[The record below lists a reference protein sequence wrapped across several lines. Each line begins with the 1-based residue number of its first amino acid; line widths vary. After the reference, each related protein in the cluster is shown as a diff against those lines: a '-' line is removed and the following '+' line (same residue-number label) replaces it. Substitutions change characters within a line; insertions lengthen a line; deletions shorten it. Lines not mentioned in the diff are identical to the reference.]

1 MHTRASAVA
10 LAVSA
15 LLALAACTG
24 TGSGTA
30 NGPPGARISSHPT
43 VLPESSARLP
53 NRRPPAPPIPGAKQG
68 GTLTVLSDFG
78 LSTLDPTEAYYTDAV
93 SILSGLMVR
102 SLTQYVYDPASHAM
116 VLVPDLATDLGRST
130 DHFKTWR
137 FTLRRGVRF
146 ENGKLVTPA
155 DLKFGIERSFDR
167 ATFPGGADYTNAYF
181 LHGGAYQGPYRSPRG
196 YRGVTVHG
204 RTITLRM
211 SRPFPD
217 MPYWGSFPAMSPI
230 PAGSASDPLTY
241 KNHPLAT
248 GPYMVKAI
256 TPGQSLTLVKNPY
269 WSAATDP
276 GRHQYVDQFDFNV
289 ATTSNEI
296 DATMLADK
304 GTAQTTISMYSV
316 QGAHYA
322 QFSETAG
329 DRLVTGTN
337 QCTYLWFPDNQKI
350 TDIDVRRALAY
361 AYPYQ
366 AAWTADDDIPG
377 VTRLPASNM
386 DPPGVVGRVP
396 YNPLPGHPPGT
407 TDAAMAKK
415 LLTRSGNLGYPI
427 RFAYPSD
434 NPSAVAVKDVL
445 VRALTA
451 AGFTPTAVATSS
463 AAYGSDFQQNPR
475 APVNVRAGGWC
486 ADWASGG
493 AAIPPVIETP
503 GGDNRGFSF
512 NLGAFSQAAVDD
524 RIAAIQLLPLA
535 QQPAAWNALD
545 KTIQTTYFPVVV
557 TGYGGEAMMRGSRV
571 HNDYV
576 DEIYGMPTWKDL
588 WIG

>member
-1 MHTRASAVA
+1 MPSGQARDAS
-10 LAVSA
+10 LSA
-15 LLALAACTG
+15 
-24 TGSGTA
+24 
-30 NGPPGARISSHPT
+30 
-43 VLPESSARLP
+43 
-53 NRRPPAPPIPGAKQG
+53 PAPPIPGAKQG

-78 LSTLDPTEAYYTDAV
+78 LSTLDPTEAYYTDTI

-116 VLVPDLATDLGRST
+116 VLVPDLATDLGT
-130 DHFKTWR
+130 PTEDFKTWR
-137 FTLRRGVRF
+137 FVLRRGVRF

-167 ATFPGGADYTNAYF
+167 ETFPGGADYSNAYF
-181 LHGGAYQGPYRSPRG
+181 LDGSTYKGPYRSSG
-196 YRGVTVHG
+196 SYRGVSIRG
-204 RTITLRM
+204 RTIIIRM

-248 GPYMVKAI
+248 GPYMIEDI
-256 TPGQSLTLVKNPY
+256 TPGQSLRLVKNPY

-276 GRHQYVDQFDFNV
+276 GRHQYLDEFDFNV

-322 QFSETAG
+322 EFADTAG
-329 DRLVTGTN
+329 GRLVTGAN

-350 TDIDVRRALAY
+350 TDIDVHRALAY
-361 AYPYQ
+361 AYPYR
-366 AAWTADDDIPG
+366 AAWTAQDEIPG
-377 VTRLPASNM
+377 VTRLPASNL
-386 DPPGVVGRVP
+386 DPPAVVGRVP

-407 TDAAMAKK
+407 TDPAMARK
-415 LLTRSGNLGYPI
+415 LLARSGNLGYPI

-451 AGFTPTAVATSS
+451 AGFEPTAVATTS

-486 ADWASGG
+486 ADWPSGG
-493 AAIPPVIETP
+493 AMIPPVLETASNLP
-503 GGDNRGFSF
+503 QSFSF

-524 RIAAIQLLPLA
+524 RIAAIQLLPISK
-535 QQPAAWNALD
+535 QPAAWNALD
-545 KTIQTTYFPVVV
+545 RTIQTTYFPVVV
-557 TGYGGEAMMRGSRV
+557 TGYGGAAMMRGSQV